1 MRVVSNTSP
10 LIGLS
15 NIGRLEL
22 LKKVFDEVFI
32 PPAVAKEFGE
42 PLPDWIHI
50 KEPKDRPLVKTL
62 MKLLGAGESEAIALA
77 IEMRADFL
85 ILDDLKARKI
95 SRDMGVRIIGT
106 GGVILLAKKRKVIG
120 SVKPLLEE
128 LSMKGFRLSDE
139 VIRILLEAAGED

>member
-1 MRVVSNTSP
+1 MKVVSNTSP

-15 NIGRLEL
+15 NIDRLEL
-22 LKKVFDEVFI
+22 LKDVFGEIFI

-42 PLPDWIHI
+42 PLPDWIHL

-62 MKLLGAGESEAIALA
+62 MKLLGAGEAEAIALA

-95 SRDMGVRIIGT
+95 SRDIGIRIIGT
-106 GGVILLAKKRKVIG
+106 GGVILLAKKRKAIG

-128 LSMKGFRLSDE
+128 LSGKGFRLSDG
-139 VIRILLEAAGED
+139 VIRTILEAAGED